1 MNGFFPL
8 LFQTQVVLPR
18 LRSEIEVWDPR
29 IDQRSAHL
37 WLHPWLPLLGR
48 KMEMLWTPIRFAP
61 VLVVFLYTSTAEEL
75 L

>member
-1 MNGFFPL
+1 M
-8 LFQTQVVLPR
+8 VLPR
-18 LRSEIEVWDPR
+18 LRSEIEVWD
-29 IDQRSAHL
+29 L